1 MGDIT
6 FNAKKATRIINN
18 ADIDLL
24 IGEFSRELD
33 IILKGENKVIGTGL
47 NYTFTTMSLQMYD
60 PKAGFNFKGEGSLKI
75 E

>member
-6 FNAKKATRIINN
+6 FNAKKATRIMNN

-33 IILKGENKVIGTGL
+33 IILKGENK
-47 NYTFTTMSLQMYD
+47 
-60 PKAGFNFKGEGSLKI
+60 
-75 E
+75 